1 MDTISLD
8 VGPRDVLRKKVKA
21 LRRSG
26 VTPLH
31 LYGQDMPS
39 LALQADSATVA
50 KIVGQVGRNIALYLK
65 VEGSQEQ
72 SLVFVR
78 EVQHHPVT
86 NRILHVDFYRANV
99 TQRIKGDVPITLLGE
114 APAVRVH
121 RGILMQS
128 LHQLTVECLPLEMP
142 GKIEIDISGL
152 EELDQGIRVS
162 DFIPGQG
169 VVILTDPD
177 ELIVRVGA
185 PRVAEEAAARPDAPA
200 AVETVSGGGQEAEG
214 DSAG

>member
-26 VTPLH
+26 IIPLH
-31 LYGQDMPS
+31 LYGRDMPS
-39 LALQADSATVA
+39 RALQADSATVT
-50 KIVGQVGRNIALYLK
+50 KLVRQVGHNIPLYLK
-65 VEGSQEQ
+65 VEGSQEE

-86 NRILHVDFYRANV
+86 NRILHVDFYRVDV
-99 TQRIKGDVPITLLGE
+99 TQRIRGEVPITLLGE

-121 RGILMQS
+121 HGILMQS
-128 LHQLTVECLPLEMP
+128 LHQLSVECLPMEMP
-142 GKIEIDISGL
+142 ERIEIDISGL

-162 DFIPGQG
+162 DFIHSQG
-169 VVILTDPD
+169 IAVLTDPE

-185 PRVAEEAAARPDAPA
+185 PRVVEEEVVRPA
-200 AVETVSGGGQEAEG
+200 AEVAAGVSEEGQQEEG
-214 DSAG
+214 A

>member
-26 VTPLH
+26 VIPLH
-31 LYGQDMPS
+31 LYGRDIPS
-39 LALQADSATVA
+39 QALQADSATVA
-50 KIVGQVGRNIALYLK
+50 RIVSQVGRNIPLYLK

-78 EVQHHPVT
+78 EVQLHPVT
-86 NRILHVDFYRANV
+86 NRILHVDFFRVDV

-128 LHQLTVECLPLEMP
+128 LHQLSVECLPMEMP
-142 GKIEIDISGL
+142 ERIEIDISGL

-162 DFIPGQG
+162 DFSPGQG
-169 VVILTDPD
+169 ITVLTDPE

-185 PRVAEEAAARPDAPA
+185 PRVTEEEVGRPEAVAAG
-200 AVETVSGGGQEAEG
+200 EGVSEEVQKEDGA
-214 DSAG
+214 

>member
-26 VTPLH
+26 VIPLH
-31 LYGQDMPS
+31 LYGRDMPS
-39 LALQADSATVA
+39 RALQADGATVA
-50 KIVGQVGRNIALYLK
+50 RIVSQVGRNIPLYLK

-78 EVQHHPVT
+78 EVQLHPVT
-86 NRILHVDFYRANV
+86 NRILHVDFFRVDV

-128 LHQLTVECLPLEMP
+128 LHQLSVECLPMEMP
-142 GKIEIDISGL
+142 ERIEIDISGL

-162 DFIPGQG
+162 DFSPGQG
-169 VVILTDPD
+169 ITVLTDPE

-185 PRVAEEAAARPDAPA
+185 PRVTEEEVGRPEAVAAG
-200 AVETVSGGGQEAEG
+200 EGVSEEVQKEDGA
-214 DSAG
+214 

>member
-26 VTPLH
+26 VIPLH
-31 LYGQDMPS
+31 LYGKDVPS
-39 LALQADSATVA
+39 RALQADSATVA
-50 KIVGQVGRNIALYLK
+50 KIVSQVGRNIPLYLK
-65 VEGSQEQ
+65 VAGTKEQ
-72 SLVFVR
+72 NLVFVR

-86 NRILHVDFYRANV
+86 NRILHVDFYRVDV
-99 TQRIKGDVPITLLGE
+99 TQRIKGEVPITLLGE

-121 RGILMQS
+121 HGILMQS
-128 LHQLTVECLPLEMP
+128 LHQLSVESLPMEMP
-142 GKIEIDISGL
+142 ERIEIDISGL

-162 DFIPGQG
+162 DFTPGQG
-169 VVILTDPD
+169 ITVLTDLE

-185 PRVAEEAAARPDAPA
+185 PRVVEEEVERPAAEEAA
-200 AVETVSGGGQEAEG
+200 EEVSEEGQEAEG
-214 DSAG
+214 A

>member
-1 MDTISLD
+1 MDAVSLD

-26 VTPLH
+26 VIPLH
-31 LYGQDMPS
+31 LYGRDVPS
-39 LALQADSATVA
+39 MALQADSATVT
-50 KIVGQVGRNIALYLK
+50 KIVSQVGRNIPLYLK

-72 SLVFVR
+72 NLVFVR

-86 NRILHVDFYRANV
+86 NRILHVDFYRVDV
-99 TQRIKGDVPITLLGE
+99 TQRVKGEVPITLLGE

-121 RGILMQS
+121 HGILMQS
-128 LHQLTVECLPLEMP
+128 LHQLSVECLPMDMP
-142 GKIEIDISGL
+142 ERVEIDISGL

-162 DFIPGQG
+162 DYTPGQG
-169 VVILTDPD
+169 ITVLTDSE

-185 PRVAEEAAARPDAPA
+185 PRVVEEEVGRPAAAEAA
-200 AVETVSGGGQEAEG
+200 ETEAEGSEEGQEA
-214 DSAG
+214 AGA

>member
-26 VTPLH
+26 IIPLH
-31 LYGQDMPS
+31 LYGRDIPS
-39 LALQADSATVA
+39 RALQADSATVT
-50 KIVGQVGRNIALYLK
+50 KLVRQVGHNIPLYLK
-65 VEGSQEQ
+65 VEGSQEE

-86 NRILHVDFYRANV
+86 NRILHVDFYRVDV
-99 TQRIKGDVPITLLGE
+99 TQRIRGEVPITLLGE

-121 RGILMQS
+121 HGILMQS
-128 LHQLTVECLPLEMP
+128 LHQLSVECLPMEMP
-142 GKIEIDISGL
+142 ERIEIDISGL

-162 DFIPGQG
+162 DFIPSQG
-169 VVILTDPD
+169 IAVLTDPE

-185 PRVAEEAAARPDAPA
+185 PRVAEGEVERPAAAA
-200 AVETVSGGGQEAEG
+200 AEEEAVGE
-214 DSAG
+214 AG